1 MTRHTCCVA
10 SNAGDWPSSVERGCR
25 MDPADAVLPPNVD
38 HANPKVGDSCSDK
51 ESNSGILEISVL
63 RYLSIIAPLSFVEKK
78 QL

>member
-1 MTRHTCCVA
+1 
-10 SNAGDWPSSVERGCR
+10 